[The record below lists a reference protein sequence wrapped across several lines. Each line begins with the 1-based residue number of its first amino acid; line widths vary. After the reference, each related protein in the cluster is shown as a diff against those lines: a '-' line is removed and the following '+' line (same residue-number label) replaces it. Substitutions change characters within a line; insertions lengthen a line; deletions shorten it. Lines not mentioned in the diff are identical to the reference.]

1 MEMGVGGLRQHLV
14 QVVEHFRERLLGS
27 AWATA
32 CLAAVELLGRGEQ
45 RPSPAVFT
53 VVPVARI
60 HEILGHNAALH
71 LQACDI
77 GIEAAAHFRTREA
90 ACRTQLASD
99 EAAKRMGI
107 LRRDWMSLRG
117 LGIEGVSFL

>member
-1 MEMGVGGLRQHLV
+1 MGVGGLRQHLV

-45 RPSPAVFT
+45 RPSPAVLT

-60 HEILGHNAALH
+60 HEIFGNYAASH
-71 LQACDI
+71 LKASNV
-77 GIEAAAHFRTREA
+77 GIKAAAHFRTREA
-90 ACRTQLASD
+90 ECRTQLASD
-99 EAAKRMGI
+99 EAPV
-107 LRRDWMSLRG
+107 SL
-117 LGIEGVSFL
+117 

>member
-45 RPSPAVFT
+45 RPSPAILMI
-53 VVPVARI
+53 VPVARI
-60 HEILGHNAALH
+60 HEILGHNEALH
-71 LQACDI
+71 LQARDV
-77 GIEAAAHFRTREA
+77 GIEAAAHLRTGET
-90 ACRTQLASD
+90 ACCTQLASD

-107 LRRDWMSLRG
+107 LCRD
-117 LGIEGVSFL
+117 